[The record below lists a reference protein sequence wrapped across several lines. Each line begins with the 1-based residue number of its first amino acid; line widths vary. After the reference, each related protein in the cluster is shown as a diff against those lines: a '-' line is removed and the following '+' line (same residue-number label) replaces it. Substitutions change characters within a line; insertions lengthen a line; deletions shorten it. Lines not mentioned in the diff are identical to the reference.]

1 MQEKSNRG
9 RKGKYDTHV
18 KPRLDTIKA
27 WRRRGDTEK
36 DICKKLCVS
45 TDRLISYKKKY
56 PELLEV
62 LKEGLDDAIG
72 QVENALFKR
81 AVGFNAIETKTEDDG
96 ERIKITKTDKHYIPD
111 VMAQL
116 AFLNR
121 RAGWRNTGTSDADAG
136 NLKDLFKA
144 IHDSEKPESKPT
156 TETDGE
162 Q

>member
-1 MQEKSNRG
+1 MQEKSKLG
-9 RKGKYDTHV
+9 RKSKYETHV
-18 KPRLDTIKA
+18 LPRLQTIKA
-27 WRRRGDTEK
+27 WRRQGLTEEQI
-36 DICKKLCVS
+36 DIKLGIGHQSRCE
-45 TDRLISYKKKY
+45 YKKKY
-56 PELLEV
+56 LEFAEV
-62 LKEGLDDAIG
+62 LKEGLDDAIA

-144 IHDSEKPESKPT
+144 IHDSEKPESKPA

-162 Q
+162 E